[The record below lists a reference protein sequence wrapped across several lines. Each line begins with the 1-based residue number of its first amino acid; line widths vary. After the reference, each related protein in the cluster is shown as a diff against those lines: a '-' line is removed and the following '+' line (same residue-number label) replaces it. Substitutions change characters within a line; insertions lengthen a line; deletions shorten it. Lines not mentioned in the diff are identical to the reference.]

1 MAKRKRSS
9 YKLGK
14 TTSRAIYLACRS
26 GIRREM
32 RRRTYQNRP
41 KKKKAKVVMPKIWDT
56 GCEPARCYMWYN
68 VDIKNMAEYNF
79 MVENGMILDFENDD
93 LGVTIEKQKANKE
106 MLVSFRN
113 EVAYKEQC
121 KKETEKML
129 SIFALIGM
137 VVLAIIL

>member
-32 RRRTYQNRP
+32 RRRASRP
-41 KKKKAKVVMPKIWDT
+41 KKKNVKAVMPKIWNT
-56 GCEPARCYMWYN
+56 GCEPARCWMWYN
-68 VDIKNMAEYNF
+68 VDIKNMGEYDF
-79 MVENGMILDFENDD
+79 MVQNGMMLDFENDD

-121 KKETEKML
+121 EKETEKML
-129 SIFALIGM
+129 SIITLLGM